1 MASFWDIVGETR
13 STKTADALK
22 IWRRDIE
29 QFYRRVAVTLPIRRA
44 MQSEQSSS
52 SSTMIPV
59 VQSGDESYVRSSRSR
74 SRRQR

>member
-59 VQSGDESYVRSSRSR
+59 VQSGDESYVRYPRSR